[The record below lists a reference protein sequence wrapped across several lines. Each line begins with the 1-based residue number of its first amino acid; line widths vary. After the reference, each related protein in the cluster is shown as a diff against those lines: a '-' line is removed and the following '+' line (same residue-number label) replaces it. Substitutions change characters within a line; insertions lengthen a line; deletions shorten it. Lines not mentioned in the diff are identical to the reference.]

1 MATQMKFNTTDLM
14 NYPEPDDENAIFD
27 AQQLV
32 NGALKL
38 DNYGPIRQLE
48 KIKAD
53 NDHTLQLT
61 HFSTSNE
68 KTMAES
74 LQRNTN
80 AWIDTAKDVLCV
92 AINVAGLGKII
103 HKSFRSK
110 LKFYVI

>member
-1 MATQMKFNTTDLM
+1 MKFNTTDSM

-38 DNYGPIRQLE
+38 DNYPPIQKLE

-53 NDHTLQLT
+53 SDRALQLT
-61 HFSTSNE
+61 HFSTSYE

-92 AINVAGLGKII
+92 VIDVAGLGKII

-110 LKFYVI
+110 LKFWFI

>member
-1 MATQMKFNTTDLM
+1 MKFSTADSM

-38 DNYGPIRQLE
+38 DNYRPIRELE
-48 KIKAD
+48 KIKFD
-53 NDHTLQLT
+53 SDQTLQLT
-61 HFSTSNE
+61 HFSTLNE

-92 AINVAGLGKII
+92 VIDIAGLGKIL

-110 LKFYVI
+110 LKF